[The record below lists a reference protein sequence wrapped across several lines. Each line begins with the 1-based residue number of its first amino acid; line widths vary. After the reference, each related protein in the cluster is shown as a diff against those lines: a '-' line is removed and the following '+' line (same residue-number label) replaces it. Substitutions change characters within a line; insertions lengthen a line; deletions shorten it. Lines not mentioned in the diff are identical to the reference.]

1 MLGTIVKDVV
11 KSSDGS
17 DINLVIVGRKKKK
30 LVISIL
36 QLTKNFLV
44 NVSHNLGTKCM
55 LTCLNR

>member
-11 KSSDGS
+11 KSSD
-17 DINLVIVGRKKKK
+17 DLVIVGRKKKK